1 MKNQIIK
8 QTNVP
13 DTREEGIQLI
23 ELYEELDYRTDGCTK
38 HIKKELNQLNFMKNQ
53 IIEQTDVPDTRKE
66 GIELIELY
74 EELDYRTDECT
85 RHT

>member
-1 MKNQIIK
+1 
-8 QTNVP
+8 
-13 DTREEGIQLI
+13 
-23 ELYEELDYRTDGCTK
+23 
-38 HIKKELNQLNFMKNQ
+38 MKNQ

-74 EELDYRTDECT
+74 EEQKDVPDTRKEGIELIELYEELDYQTDECT

>member
-13 DTREEGIQLI
+13 NTREEGIELI
-23 ELYEELDYRTDGCTK
+23 ELDEELDYRTD
-38 HIKKELNQLNFMKNQ
+38 
-53 IIEQTDVPDTRKE
+53 DVPDTRKE
-66 GIELIELY
+66 GIELIELD
-74 EELDYRTDECT
+74 EELDYRTDGCT

>member
-1 MKNQIIK
+1 
-8 QTNVP
+8 
-13 DTREEGIQLI
+13 
-23 ELYEELDYRTDGCTK
+23 
-38 HIKKELNQLNFMKNQ
+38 MKNQ

-74 EELDYRTDECT
+74 EELDYQTDECT

>member
-1 MKNQIIK
+1 MKNQIIE

-13 DTREEGIQLI
+13 DTRKEGIELI
-23 ELYEELDYRTDGCTK
+23 DV
-38 HIKKELNQLNFMKNQ
+38 MKNQ

-74 EELDYRTDECT
+74 EELDYQTDECT

>member
-13 DTREEGIQLI
+13 DTREKGIQLI
-23 ELYEELDYRTDGCTK
+23 ELYE
-38 HIKKELNQLNFMKNQ
+38 
-53 IIEQTDVPDTRKE
+53 EQTDVPDTRKE

-74 EELDYRTDECT
+74 EELDYQTDECT